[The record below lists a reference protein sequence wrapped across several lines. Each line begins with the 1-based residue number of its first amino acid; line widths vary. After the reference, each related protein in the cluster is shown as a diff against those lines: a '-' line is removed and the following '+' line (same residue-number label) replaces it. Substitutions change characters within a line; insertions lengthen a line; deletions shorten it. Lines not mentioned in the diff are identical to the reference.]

1 MTERRPRSQRSVE
14 LLANASLLL
23 ALVPVVL
30 LPQLMGGVHPEAA
43 VGFAATELLALVG
56 WWTGRAVAG
65 RSFRVSFLVLPF
77 VVGAVTTALQVQSL
91 PLDVL
96 DLLQADTA
104 GLRRFVTAGLPEGVR
119 HSVLSV
125 TSMDPPETKAALLRL
140 LGAGALFV
148 VVADA
153 AQDKRRARLV
163 WRTVLTAGAAVIVVA
178 VGHAVFN
185 VPGAWGQ
192 FSRLGGVLFAPI
204 VNPNHLSKV
213 LAAFSLLALGRSF
226 SVRDRREALVA
237 AVVGLAC
244 GVGVPLTMSRGGVL
258 AYGLGLIVWAA
269 LFLRARAEAGDDDDG
284 RTGVRTPPPRFALPA
299 LAVSA
304 VLFVVL
310 GTVVITDDALVTEM
324 ATLEEDAAHVEGSK
338 LAIVM
343 PALSLVPQHAVA
355 GVGNNAFAVAF
366 TGVSVAGT
374 LYDDELTFSHVEN
387 IVVATLVEHGAI
399 VGGALLIIALFIARH
414 LLTGLRTLRT
424 IAAVPAVIVLVG
436 GDLVDFA
443 LETGA
448 GIALMATA
456 LALCA
461 SMVPTSSLRLK
472 WPLAVGVVAV
482 ATVLVAAHGPGAIRD
497 WHYRSDRELAV
508 TALKHRT
515 DRLYAAMA
523 ARPFDGHTASLL
535 ATDARQ
541 RHQPT
546 EALAW
551 ANRALNLWPT
561 LTAANLEA
569 ARALAATGH
578 LDQAMLH
585 YRAAADGDGG
595 KSIVALRE
603 ALGRTTDVRLRERA
617 LPDRAL
623 ARFTLCRTLEK
634 EGRLDDAIACA
645 DVLAARVDATTL
657 HRLES
662 LRLALLRPTL
672 DDTDLRRRVAEV
684 LARGPPD
691 GEVAVQL
698 ARALL
703 HLEGRPAALAMS
715 STWLATMGDA
725 RPLLQWQLNEHS
737 AAGNLDD
744 ARATLQRLRPM
755 ARTPAD
761 RDRFDRL
768 EADLHGRAGDHGQ
781 RLLVIERLAARHPD
795 DAELLALQG
804 LAEVAAG
811 KTGGALLTLKRIHDM
826 NGKGPTVRAFEKAM
840 GMDAR

>member
-1 MTERRPRSQRSVE
+1 M
-14 LLANASLLL
+14 L
-23 ALVPVVL
+23 ALVPLVV
-30 LPQLMGGVHPEAA
+30 LPQLMAGVHPEAA
-43 VGFAATELLALVG
+43 VGFAAIELLALIG
-56 WWTGRAVAG
+56 WWTSRALGG
-65 RSFRVSFLVLPF
+65 RSIGVSFLALPF
-77 VVGAVTTALQVQSL
+77 VVGALATALQVQSL
-91 PLDVL
+91 PQVML

-104 GLRRFVTAGLPEGVR
+104 GLRRFVSAGLPEAMR
-119 HSVLSV
+119 HTVLSV

-153 AQDKRRARLV
+153 ARDPRRARLV
-163 WRTVLTAGAAVIVVA
+163 WRTVLTAGALVMVVA

-213 LAAFSLLALGRSF
+213 LAAFSLLALGRTF
-226 SVRDRREALVA
+226 SVRDRREGVVA
-237 AVVGLAC
+237 AVVGIVC
-244 GVGVPLTMSRGGVL
+244 GIGVALTMSRGGVL
-258 AYGLGLIVWAA
+258 AYGVGLIVWAA
-269 LFLRARAEAGDDDDG
+269 LFLRARAGAGDDDDRPTGG
-284 RTGVRTPPPRFALPA
+284 RPPLPRFALPA
-299 LAVSA
+299 LAISA
-304 VLFVVL
+304 VLFVVV

-324 ATLEEDAAHVEGSK
+324 ATLEKDAAHVEGSK
-338 LAIVM
+338 LAILM
-343 PALSLVPQHAVA
+343 PALSLVPQHALA

-366 TGVSVAGT
+366 TAVSVPGT

-414 LLTGLRTLRT
+414 VLTGLRTMRA

-461 SMVPTSSLRLK
+461 SMVKTASLRLT
-472 WPLAVGVVAV
+472 WPLAASVVAS
-482 ATVLVAAHGPGAIRD
+482 AAVLIAAHAPGAIRD
-497 WHYRSDRELAV
+497 WHYRSDRELAG
-508 TALKHRT
+508 TPLKNRT
-515 DRLYAAMA
+515 NRLYEAMA

-541 RHQPT
+541 RHQPAD
-546 EALAW
+546 ALAW

-569 ARALAATGH
+569 ARALASAGH
-578 LDQAMLH
+578 LDQAMLQ
-585 YRAAADGDGG
+585 YRAAAWGDGG
-595 KSIVALRE
+595 KGSAALRE
-603 ALGRTTDVRLRERA
+603 ALSRTGDVALRERA
-617 LPDRAL
+617 LPDTAN
-623 ARFTLCRTLEK
+623 ARHTLCKLLEK
-634 EGRLDDAIACA
+634 ERRLDDAIACA
-645 DVLAARVDATTL
+645 AVLAARVDATAL
-657 HRLES
+657 HRVES
-662 LRLALLRPTL
+662 LRLALLRPTP

-684 LARGPPD
+684 LVRAPPD
-691 GEVAVQL
+691 GDVAVQL

-703 HLEGRPAALAMS
+703 HLEGRAAALGSS
-715 STWLATMGDA
+715 STWLATMSDA

-755 ARTPAD
+755 ARTAAD

-781 RLLVIERLAARHPD
+781 RLLVIDRLAARHPND
-795 DAELLALQG
+795 VELLAMQG

-811 KTGGALLTLKRIHDM
+811 KTGGALLTLKRIRNM
-826 NGKGPTVRAFEKAM
+826 NGNGPTVRAFEKAM